1 MQIELYAKYRLKDG
15 RQGWVVDVL
24 GDGAAYVFELDKKGI
39 KDRVIIVEKS
49 EIAVI

>member
-24 GDGAAYVFELDKKGI
+24 GDGVAYVFELDKKGM
-39 KDRVIIVEKS
+39 KDRIIIVEKN
-49 EIAVI
+49 EIVDI